1 MARVSTA
8 TCEPFRAWNRLEPR
22 ARKEDFDKN
31 LQAGVHDALWFL
43 TRQWQF
49 GEFQGEDT
57 GSAIFAKLLLQTT
70 QLSHYKA
77 FNDTIV
83 PYSDLT
89 PLEETVEQTHAPL
102 NDKTRILSGKYFR
115 KILVAKAVALVD
127 FQISLYNQKLKTIFK
142 YQKPAEILPEDTI
155 ETLVSKAKLLVNTE
169 LVQFATFFSEDDFD
183 GFQLYLS
190 AKNNLNNTVTNIS
203 LKNTHNVALNAALTD
218 YIEIFEELY
227 SEELNQI
234 KGAWNPRQLEYQ
246 FKCLMPE
253 ENNTKTILTS
263 EEYYT
268 GELDWYS
275 FDIDNTSASK
285 VTFKDTV
292 VDQNLVKNSVMT
304 VIPTEARFSGMPN
317 SRWWQFE
324 DGAVDLANFK
334 ADTTDI
340 ANMVFSEYAFMY
352 SNDWHIIPIPMEVG
366 TLAEIKGIVVKDVFG
381 EREYI
386 NSASQGSTD
395 NWTSWGM
402 YNLSTRLDVLDNS
415 QAVDTRL
422 FMPPST
428 MKTHESKPIEHVH
441 FLRDEMANMVWG
453 IETRFDNGLG
463 KGADGH
469 ILSNELKA
477 LLEKLS
483 PPVESILAEGAV
495 FEYILGNSVPENW
508 IPFIPVHLGDGLNRA
523 IQFQRAAM
531 PRTFKNNNKPI
542 RPTTTLLRIG
552 VGTDKAKPYFIN
564 EEEIPKAGT
573 KVMSTYQRTRWYNGK
588 VVSWYGNRK
597 TLGRGEGSS
606 GLQFDQLRYPTKAKS

>member
-70 QLSHYKA
+70 KLSHYKA

-83 PYSDLT
+83 PYSDST

-102 NDKTRILSGKYFR
+102 NDKTKILSGKYFR
-115 KILVAKAVALVD
+115 KILVAKAVALGD
-127 FQISLYNQKLKTIFK
+127 FQISAYNQKLKTIFK
-142 YQKPAEILPEDTI
+142 YQKPSEILPADNVEI
-155 ETLVSKAKLLVNTE
+155 LVSKAKALVNVE
-169 LVQFATFFSEDDFD
+169 LLQFATFFSEADFD
-183 GFQLYLS
+183 GFQLYLA
-190 AKNNLNNTVTNIS
+190 AKNNLTNTVNSIS
-203 LKNTHNVALNAALTD
+203 LKNTHNVALNAALAD
-218 YIEIFEELY
+218 YILIFEELY
-227 SEELNQI
+227 SEELDQI

-253 ENNTKTILTS
+253 ENNTKTVLTS

-285 VTFKDTV
+285 ITFKDTV
-292 VDQNLVKNSVMT
+292 VDQTLVENSVMT

-352 SNDWHIIPIPMEVG
+352 SNDWHIIPVPMAVG
-366 TLAEIKGIVVKDVFG
+366 TLATIKGIVVKDVFG
-381 EREYI
+381 EREFI
-386 NSASQGSTD
+386 ESASQGSTD

-441 FLRDEMANMVWG
+441 FIRDEMANMVWG

-463 KGADGH
+463 KGIDGH
-469 ILSNELKA
+469 ILSNELKI

-483 PPVESILAEGAV
+483 PTIESTMAEGAV

-508 IPFIPVHLGDGLNRA
+508 IPFIPVHLNDGLNRA

-531 PRTFKNNNKPI
+531 PRTFKNTNNPV
-542 RPTTTLLRIG
+542 RPTTTLLQIG
-552 VGTDKAKPYFIN
+552 IGTGKVKPYFIN
-564 EEEIPKAGT
+564 EEEIPKAGA

-588 VVSWYGNRK
+588 VVNWYGNRK

-606 GLQFDQLRYPTKAKS
+606 GLQFDQLRYPTKM